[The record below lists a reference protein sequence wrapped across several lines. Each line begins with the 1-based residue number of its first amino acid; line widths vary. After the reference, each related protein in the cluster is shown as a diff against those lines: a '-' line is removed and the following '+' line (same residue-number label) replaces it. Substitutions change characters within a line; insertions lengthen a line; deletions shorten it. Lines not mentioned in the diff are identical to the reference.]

1 MYNLQEITA
10 KILNTPPY
18 QLPPIIHTSGVYQID
33 VRYRGISFHKV
44 SPQLEDCMSGYF
56 DFVVRV
62 NDKKRFRATDFDK
75 VPVKM
80 GSNIP
85 SSYKI
90 EANYNVIEEKEVS
103 NG

>member
-18 QLPPIIHTSGVYQID
+18 QLPPVIHTGGVYQVDLI
-33 VRYRGISFHKV
+33 YKGISFHKI

-62 NDKKRFRATDFDK
+62 NDKKRFRSNDFDK

-85 SSYKI
+85 VSYRTESI
-90 EANYNVIEEKEVS
+90 VNVIEEEVN

>member
-18 QLPPIIHTSGVYQID
+18 QLPPVIHTGGVYQVD
-33 VRYRGISFHKV
+33 LKYKGISFHKV

-56 DFVVRV
+56 DFIVRV
-62 NDKKRFRATDFDK
+62 NDKKRFRSNDFHRYG
-75 VPVKM
+75 VLI
-80 GSNIP
+80 N
-85 SSYKI
+85 
-90 EANYNVIEEKEVS
+90 EEVT